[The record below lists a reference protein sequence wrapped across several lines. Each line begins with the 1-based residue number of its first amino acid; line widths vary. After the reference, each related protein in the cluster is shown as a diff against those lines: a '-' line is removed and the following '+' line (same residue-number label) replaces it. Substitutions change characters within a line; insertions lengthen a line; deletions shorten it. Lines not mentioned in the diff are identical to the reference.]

1 MASPF
6 AKYQS
11 EQVQQIAPGFIEGF
25 AKGGASIGQGIATI
39 GAGVGKYM
47 DDAEKRKIEDAKTQ
61 GAINPY
67 LRTEV
72 ENVNRSVENGFLQ
85 VGKDGKVSIV
95 AGQEKNLDPNKIGRA
110 IDMYNQTDGGKK
122 KLESADLAGLVST
135 IQSYDALEKQAADK
149 AKAARDAKIAEL
161 DYTSKVLGSAA
172 TLSEGISAFA
182 QQRTQL
188 GIAAG
193 MQGDTAGA
201 AVAIAEG
208 RALTDKAMQIRLSA
222 MKDAG
227 INVEAFLP
235 SAPVAQPV
243 RPAAAAVGSGAST
256 LYTVPTDTDFTASL
270 SRFDAMRTAGSAPT
284 TAPAP
289 ATAPAAE
296 PTVSTALTAGTTG
309 APVAAEEPEVKT
321 WGDAAFIVGESEQ
334 LSRYRG
340 ERMAG
345 MTPAEYVADWKA
357 SQAIKSG
364 AAPETTA
371 TVTPEAKAST
381 TVAPAATETTTPAPA
396 AVTPAP
402 APAAVAPA
410 PAAKPTA
417 RQLMTGQMPA
427 AAPAPAPVAPGQ
439 TPVAVQTPARGV
451 TPNAAVA
458 QAEAEIKSLQTAKSI
473 YIEQNEAFKK
483 TAALAGWMPD
493 QVTSFRKLAE
503 AAFKMTL
510 DIDDQITKKMT
521 LISTEKSSVATART
535 SEVKLSLDVTKA
547 IEDIAPSF
555 GGGWGSKKYWHI
567 LQNFPD
573 EPARGLAD
581 IRVGGFQ
588 GTKSEVIDILG
599 SRSSFM
605 DATMSIEN
613 ALDERLEKGGVGLFD
628 LLTLDKGDYAA
639 YTAGNVGEKIL
650 LASMR
655 KAIVS
660 GGNFSDADR
669 GFVLEAIAAINNLDP
684 RKREPYLK
692 QLNKTMAEMVIGL
705 YDRKLAAN
713 GVERRLDLLTEDERK
728 AAVPATESAFMERFG
743 IDDKGKASSSR
754 SALQALIGEQR
765 GTGKFGSARA
775 SAASAL
781 DKFVADAKKEAADA
795 AEKAKKT
802 K

>member
-1 MASPF
+1 MAF
-6 AKYQS
+6 QKYTG
-11 EQVQQIAPGFIEGF
+11 EQVQQLAPGFIEGF
-25 AKGGASIGQGIATI
+25 AKGGAAIGQGIASI
-39 GAGVGKYM
+39 GSSIGKGIEG
-47 DDAEKRKIEDAKTQ
+47 AEQRRIENAKTQ

-72 ENVNRSVENGFLQ
+72 ENVKRSVENGFLQ
-85 VGKDGKVSIV
+85 VGKDGKVSITP
-95 AGQEKNLDPNKIGRA
+95 GQEQNLDPNKIGRA

-135 IQSYDALEKQAADK
+135 IQSYDTLEKQASEK
-149 AKAARDAKIAEL
+149 AKATRDAKISEL
-161 DYTSKVLGSAA
+161 DYTSKVLGNAA
-172 TLSEGISAFA
+172 TLSEGLVAFA
-182 QQRTQL
+182 KTRTEL

-193 MQGDTAGA
+193 MQGDTQGA
-201 AVAIAEG
+201 SLAIAEG
-208 RALTDKAMQIRLSA
+208 RALTDKAMQIRFSA

-227 INVEAFLP
+227 INVDAFLP
-235 SAPVAQPV
+235 PTPVSSPV

-256 LYTVPTDTDFTASL
+256 LYTVPTDTDFKASL
-270 SRFDAMRTAGSAPT
+270 GRFDAMRTAGSAP
-284 TAPAP
+284 AA
-289 ATAPAAE
+289 AAPAAAE
-296 PTVSTALTAGTTG
+296 PVVSAALTSGTAGAT
-309 APVAAEEPEVKT
+309 VAAAEPEAKT
-321 WGDAAFIVGESEQ
+321 WGDAAFIVGEDEQ

-340 ERMAG
+340 ERLR

-364 AAPETTA
+364 AAPVDTGTVVPVVETA
-371 TVTPEAKAST
+371 TPVDQKVAA
-381 TVAPAATETTTPAPA
+381 TVEPAATPAPA
-396 AVTPAP
+396 AAVAAP
-402 APAAVAPA
+402 APS
-410 PAAKPTA
+410 AKPTA

-427 AAPAPAPVAPGQ
+427 AEPAPAPVVPGQ
-439 TPVAVQTPARGV
+439 TPAASQQPARGI
-451 TPNAAVA
+451 TPNAAVV

-473 YIEQNEAFKK
+473 YIEQHENFKK
-483 TAALAGWMPD
+483 TAAVAGLMPD
-493 QVTSFRKLAE
+493 QVTSFKKLAE
-503 AAFKMTL
+503 ASFKMTL

-521 LISTEKSSVATART
+521 LISTEKSSVASGRTADI
-535 SEVKLSLDVTKA
+535 KLSLDVTKA

-567 LQNFPD
+567 IKNYPD
-573 EPARGLAD
+573 DPTKGLAD

-588 GTKSEVIDILG
+588 GNKSEVIDILG

-613 ALDERLEKGGVGLFD
+613 ALDERLEKGGVSLFD

-692 QLNKTMAEMVIGL
+692 ALNKTMAEMVIGL

-713 GVERRLDLLTEDERK
+713 GVERRLELLTEDERK
-728 AAVPATESAFMERFG
+728 EAVPPTEAAFMNRFG
-743 IDDKGKASSSR
+743 IDAKGKASGSR
-754 SALQALIGEQR
+754 SELQSLIGEQR
-765 GTGKFGSARA
+765 GTGKFGASRA

-781 DKFVADAKKEAADA
+781 DKFVADAKAEA
-795 AEKAKKT
+795 EAKKAQ
-802 K
+802 KSK